1 MENVKTGPP
10 DITELRGIIKKLK
23 SGKSS
28 SDVSTSFIK
37 HAFDSKEFA
46 MEIVKLYRTVWL
58 TKLIPREWGHSR
70 LNAIWK
76 GPGKGK
82 PDDASTYRGL
92 QIGSSLCKIMII
104 IIISRWKHWY
114 EQQLTDQ
121 QQGFR
126 SARGTADGIFVA
138 KRAQQITNKM
148 KKPSYVLF
156 VDLTA
161 AFDHVERG
169 WMFKSIRSRCPEG
182 FNQTLIELMETLYA
196 NTTTA
201 LAESP
206 NDIFELI

>member
-1 MENVKTGPP
+1 MQY
-10 DITELRGIIKKLK
+10 
-23 SGKSS
+23 GK
-28 SDVSTSFIK
+28 VPK
-37 HAFDSKEFA
+37 
-46 MEIVKLYRTVWL
+46 
-58 TKLIPREWGHSR
+58 
-70 LNAIWK
+70 
-76 GPGKGK
+76 KGK
-82 PDDASTYRGL
+82 PDDPSTYRGL

-206 NDIFELI
+206 NDIFELNIGVQQGGPESPLFMDFIMGVFLEKCKIKVSTTGREAIGKFSLFIHLSRLGFSEK